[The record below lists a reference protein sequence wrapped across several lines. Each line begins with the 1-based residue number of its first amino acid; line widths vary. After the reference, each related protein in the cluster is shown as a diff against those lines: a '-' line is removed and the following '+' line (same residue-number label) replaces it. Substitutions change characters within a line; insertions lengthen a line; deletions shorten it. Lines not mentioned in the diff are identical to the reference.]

1 MVFDCAKVTALVPE
15 FRTTI
20 TFDEGARRILAHYD
34 AHPEDQRVDPAR
46 DAVFDRIA
54 SHARAAG

>member
-1 MVFDCAKVTALVPE
+1 VPE

-34 AHPEDQRVDPAR
+34 AHPEEQRTDANR
-46 DAVFDRIA
+46 DDALFDRIA
-54 SHARAAG
+54 AHARSAG